1 MGRKQRQGRSKSQLE
16 YSEKMGF
23 FSFIGMIIIG
33 LGYYF
38 YTIIT
43 M

>member
-1 MGRKQRQGRSKSQLE
+1 MSREDRQGRSKKQLE
-16 YSEKMGF
+16 YSEKVGAI
-23 FSFIGMIIIG
+23 SFIGMIVVL

-38 YTIIT
+38 YQVIT